1 VAKLNHVLF
10 LLPLS
15 CWAALPPHPAF
26 QLPEDAVPIRHTL
39 ELSIDP
45 NLTTYDG
52 KVAIDVELR
61 KPSALIWVNGRN
73 LIPKDGTVEFGGRN
87 LPARVEPLGGEF
99 LAVRLDSTIGPGR
112 ATVRIPFQGRMDEH
126 GVLAAYRR
134 KLDGDWYVYTT
145 FTPIEARRAFPC
157 FDEPRFKTPWDISIR
172 VPPGE
177 KAFSNGREMEK
188 TKSADGWT
196 LIRFATTEPL
206 PSEVVAFGV
215 GPFDVLEGD
224 PEGSGP
230 QIRVITPKGRSA
242 EGKAAIEAGNDVLPK
257 LEAYTGIP
265 YAFGKL
271 DFLAMAESA
280 FGAGENPGLIT
291 FMSRELLTVPGTENT
306 VRMAN
311 LRLLEAHELG
321 HQWFGDLVT
330 QATWADVWLSE
341 GFATWVSEK
350 IMDQEQIPERK
361 HLFGISSREHI
372 MKVDE
377 SPKTRAVRVEVHDRE
392 GSKDVYNRIVYDKGG
407 SVLMMLDGW
416 LGEENVRSA
425 ARAYLQ
431 EHRFGNATTADFE
444 TDLKRASG
452 VDPSAVMHAF
462 LDMTG
467 IPKVAARVKCDE
479 AALLEIKVAGPAPVP
494 VCWRTASGTRQ
505 CTVMDTSSRNI
516 RLPGCPAWVYANA
529 DGTGYYRTTWT
540 AEQLGTLPV
549 DRLTA
554 AERLTLA
561 YDLRA
566 QTTDRGAA
574 HAVLTKLAKDPEA
587 EVSAAAKAGL
597 K

>member
-1 VAKLNHVLF
+1 
-10 LLPLS
+10 
-15 CWAALPPHPAF
+15 
-26 QLPEDAVPIRHTL
+26 
-39 ELSIDP
+39 
-45 NLTTYDG
+45 
-52 KVAIDVELR
+52 
-61 KPSALIWVNGRN
+61 
-73 LIPKDGTVEFGGRN
+73 
-87 LPARVEPLGGEF
+87 
-99 LAVRLDSTIGPGR
+99 
-112 ATVRIPFQGRMDEH
+112 
-126 GVLAAYRR
+126 
-134 KLDGDWYVYTT
+134 
-145 FTPIEARRAFPC
+145 
-157 FDEPRFKTPWDISIR
+157 
-172 VPPGE
+172 
-177 KAFSNGREMEK
+177 
-188 TKSADGWT
+188 
-196 LIRFATTEPL
+196 
-206 PSEVVAFGV
+206 
-215 GPFDVLEGD
+215 
-224 PEGSGP
+224 
-230 QIRVITPKGRSA
+230 
-242 EGKAAIEAGNDVLPK
+242 
-257 LEAYTGIP
+257 
-265 YAFGKL
+265 
-271 DFLAMAESA
+271 
-280 FGAGENPGLIT
+280 
-291 FMSRELLTVPGTENT
+291 
-306 VRMAN
+306 
-311 LRLLEAHELG
+311 
-321 HQWFGDLVT
+321 
-330 QATWADVWLSE
+330 
-341 GFATWVSEK
+341 
-350 IMDQEQIPERK
+350 
-361 HLFGISSREHI
+361 

-407 SVLMMLDGW
+407 AVLMMLDGW